1 MSEILPDYHKVDPTT
16 WAYLSSLATIGLFF
30 KFSRFWSV
38 RNLDLVLLILLAPGL
53 MLVHHG
59 TLRFGK
65 RLYEPAKSAVP
76 SPLAD
81 TPVADLP
88 GPLTT
93 ALTVP
98 IDPAAPSKAAEP
110 EPSPEEAEERA
121 AMAEDR
127 RIARMGFL
135 WLFVVGGL
143 WVVRL
148 LLDPTMVRRPL
159 LEPNLS
165 QGGLAFVG
173 CALFLFLA
181 SNVITGSPSEDDLRG
196 AKGATAIIK
205 RNAADQGQ
213 DYRRHGPGFYML
225 NMLPSIPTLPFQR
238 VVGHEE
244 QRIQYAAVAKTMA
257 VLGHLAVVLGIVA
270 IGHWHFE
277 NLKMGIGT
285 AALYLLLP
293 YTAQM
298 TGRVDHVLPSALL
311 LWAVMLY
318 RRPMTAGVLIGLA
331 MGVCY
336 YPLFLLPL
344 WISFY
349 WHRGLLRYFLGVGAA
364 LVITA
369 LSLLLV
375 SEDLASYWEKIR
387 AMFGLWIPVTTNLEG
402 IWGLGWDPIY
412 RLTVL
417 AGFVTLSGSMAL
429 WPAQKNLG
437 TLLSCSAAIMVA
449 TQFWHGY
456 GGGLF
461 MGWYLPLLLLTVFR
475 PNLEDRVALS
485 VLHEGW
491 FVRRRGRLGEL
502 GQAA

>member
-38 RNLDLVLLILLAPGL
+38 RNLDLVLIILLAPGL

-59 TLRFGK
+59 TIRFGK
-65 RLYEPAKSAVP
+65 RIYQTAPPAIA
-76 SPLAD
+76 SPLAGP
-81 TPVADLP
+81 TVADLP
-88 GPLTT
+88 GPLAD
-93 ALTVP
+93 ALNASPTE
-98 IDPAAPSKAAEP
+98 PASPPAPP
-110 EPSPEEAEERA
+110 EISSEEAAERA
-121 AMAEDR
+121 ALKEDR
-127 RIARMGFL
+127 QIARLGFL
-135 WLFVVGGL
+135 WLFLVGGL
-143 WVVRL
+143 WVIRL

-165 QGGLAFVG
+165 VGGLAFIG

-196 AKGATAIIK
+196 AKGAKAILT
-205 RNAADQGQ
+205 RDAADQGQ
-213 DYRRHGPGFYML
+213 DYRRHGPGFYLL
-225 NMLPSIPTLPFQR
+225 NLLPSIPTLPFQR

-277 NLKMGIGT
+277 NLRMGIGT
-285 AALYLLLP
+285 ATLYLLLP

-318 RRPMTAGVLIGLA
+318 RRPMTAGGLIGLA

-349 WHRGLLRYFLGVGAA
+349 WHRGLVRYLLGVTTA
-364 LVITA
+364 LAITA

-375 SEDLASYWEKIR
+375 SEDLASYWEKVR

-491 FVRRRGRLGEL
+491 FGRRRGRLGEL